1 MQSSEF
7 TVVANFKVVLRR
19 GENFGKNR
27 LVYVKGLQVCEAS
40 SSKQHLVSY
49 GINKKAQ
56 LLACLSNN
64 WSICSAIKGNRVSI
78 LPVRACYLF

>member
-1 MQSSEF
+1 MDASSEF

-19 GENFGKNR
+19 GKNR
-27 LVYVKGLQVCEAS
+27 LVYVKGLQVCEVS

-78 LPVRACYLF
+78 LPVRARYLF

>member
-19 GENFGKNR
+19 GKNR

-40 SSKQHLVSY
+40 SCKQHLVSY